1 MLARIQ
7 KWGNSLAVRI
17 PRAFAADTGVH
28 DGSRVEISLED
39 DRIVVNPAP
48 APRYTLHGLLRRVTK
63 SNVHGEVSTGRPVG
77 REIL

>member
-17 PRAFAADTGVH
+17 PRAFAAETGVR

-39 DRIVVNPAP
+39 DRIVVNPAQ
-48 APRYTLHGLLRRVTK
+48 APTYTLHGLLRRVTK
-63 SNVHGEVSTGRPVG
+63 GNVHGEVSTGRPVG